1 MVFTMFERA
10 KNSVRTFSV
19 KLPKQKSTLAPDYV
33 WSNADQDPVDISRRT
48 WSGAT
53 FVLYWFSDL
62 VTYSTWANGAAVVA
76 LGLSPSDAIWIVFV
90 AAMCNAI
97 PTVLNGAIG
106 ADLHIPFPIAV
117 RASYGYWLSYFC
129 VISRGI
135 LALFWFGVQSAGGA
149 TAITQMITAIWPSY
163 AHLHN
168 SLPASAGITSKGL
181 LSYFIYHVVQTPF
194 LFIRTEKLRWMF
206 LAKTILVPPMALGMV
221 IYLAVAAKDAPNF
234 WAQKGTVTGSAR
246 AWLWLSSMTSITGGF
261 STLAVNIPDFSRFAK
276 KPGSQWWQLPFIPIF
291 KIVVSIF
298 GVVGAAASK
307 DLYGS
312 VLWSP
317 LDILAQWQGSSGGRA
332 AAFFCAALWALA
344 QICVNI
350 SANSV
355 SFGNDITSLFP
366 KYFNI
371 RRGVIFAMLVGG
383 WGMVPWIILSN
394 AKTFLNFMSAYA
406 VFMAPIAGIMLTD
419 YWFIKRKKIDVPAL
433 YDPEGR
439 YGKCNWRSL
448 VIMIFVIVPML
459 PALANKVTPK
469 NVHIPKGL
477 SNLFTINWL
486 YGFVASCV
494 LYYVLN
500 VIFPDKATLIPK
512 VIHGDTQVVEGVE
525 GAARSDTSS
534 DGGAEGQAEK
544 GIREK
549 EAVEVRGV

>member
-1 MVFTMFERA
+1 MFERA
-10 KNSVRTFSV
+10 KNSVRTFSW

-33 WSNADQDPVDISRRT
+33 WSNSDQDPVEPSRRT
-48 WSGAT
+48 WSGYT

-97 PTVLNGAIG
+97 PTVMNGAIG

-117 RASYGYWLSYFC
+117 RASYGYWLAYFC
-129 VISRGI
+129 VVSRGI
-135 LALFWFGVQSAGGA
+135 LALFWFGVQSSGGA

-163 AHLHN
+163 ALLHN
-168 SLPASAGITSKGL
+168 SLPASAGITTKGMI
-181 LSYFIYHVVQTPF
+181 SYFIYHVVQTPF
-194 LFIRTEKLRWMF
+194 LFIKTEKLKWMF
-206 LAKTILVPPMALGMV
+206 LTKTILVPPMALAMV
-221 IYLAVAAKDAPNF
+221 IYLAVAARHAPDF
-234 WAQKGTVTGSAR
+234 WDQKSTVTGSAR

-261 STLAVNIPDFSRFAK
+261 STLAVNIPDFARFAK
-276 KPGSQWWQLPFIPIF
+276 KPGSQVWQLPFIPIF
-291 KIVVSIF
+291 KILVSIF

-307 DLYGS
+307 PLYGK

-317 LDILAQWQGSSGGRA
+317 LDILAEWQGSHGGRA
-332 AAFFCAALWALA
+332 AAFFCAALWCLA

-383 WGMVPWIILSN
+383 FGMVPWIILSN

-406 VFMAPIAGIMLTD
+406 VFMAPIAAIMLTD
-419 YWFIKRKKIDVPAL
+419 YWFIKRRKIDVPAL
-433 YDPEGR
+433 YDPEGI
-439 YGKCNWRSL
+439 YGKCVRVPNWRSL
-448 VIMIFVIVPML
+448 AIMILVIVPML

-469 NVHIPKGL
+469 NVHIPIEL
-477 SNLFTINWL
+477 SHLFAINWL

-500 VIFPDKATLIPK
+500 VVFPDRKTLIPE
-512 VIHGDTQVVEGVE
+512 VIHGDTEIVEGV
-525 GAARSDTSS
+525 GSIDQSS
-534 DGGAEGQAEK
+534 TDGAEGRAEK
-544 GIREK
+544 GFEAK
-549 EAVEVRGV
+549 EAQMSTMDQ

>member
-1 MVFTMFERA
+1 MFERA
-10 KNSVRTFSV
+10 KNSVQNFSW
-19 KLPKQKSTLAPDYV
+19 KLPKQKSSLAPEYV
-33 WSNADQDPVDISRRT
+33 WSNSDQDPVPIEKRT
-48 WSGAT
+48 WSGFT
-53 FVLYWFSDL
+53 FVMYWFSDL

-97 PTVLNGAIG
+97 PTVMNGAIG
-106 ADLHIPFPIAV
+106 SDLHIPFPIAV

-129 VISRGI
+129 VVSRGI

-168 SLPASAGITSKGL
+168 ALPASAGITSKGL
-181 LSYFIYHVVQTPF
+181 ISYFLYHVVQTPF
-194 LFIRTEKLRWMF
+194 LFIRTEKLKWMF
-206 LAKTILVPPMALGMV
+206 LAKTILVPPMALSMV
-221 IYLAVAAKDAPNF
+221 IYLAVAAKDAPDF
-234 WAQKGTVTGSAR
+234 WNQKSEVTGSTR

-261 STLAVNIPDFSRFAK
+261 STLAVNIPDFSRFARK
-276 KPGSQWWQLPFIPIF
+276 KGSQWWQLPFIPIF

-298 GVVGAAASK
+298 GVVGASASK
-307 DLYGS
+307 PLYGKT
-312 VLWSP
+312 LWSP
-317 LDILAQWQGSSGGRA
+317 LDILAQWQGSPGGRA
-332 AAFFCAALWALA
+332 AAFFCATLWCLA

-383 WGMVPWIILSN
+383 WAMVPWIILAN

-419 YWFIKRKKIDVPAL
+419 YWFVKKRKIDVPAL
-433 YDPEGR
+433 YDPEGI

-448 VIMIFVIVPML
+448 VIMILVIVPML
-459 PALANKVTPK
+459 PALAHKVTPDS
-469 NVHIPKGL
+469 VHIPKEL
-477 SNLFTINWL
+477 SNLFSINWL
-486 YGFVASCV
+486 YGFVASCII
-494 LYYVLN
+494 YYVLN
-500 VIFPDKATLIPK
+500 VVFPDKETLIPA
-512 VIHGDTQVVEGVE
+512 VVEGYADVVDGVATRTE
-525 GAARSDTSS
+525 STDGDSS
-534 DGGAEGQAEK
+534 RAEK
-544 GIREK
+544 GLDSK
-549 EAVEVRGV
+549 EPLEVKA